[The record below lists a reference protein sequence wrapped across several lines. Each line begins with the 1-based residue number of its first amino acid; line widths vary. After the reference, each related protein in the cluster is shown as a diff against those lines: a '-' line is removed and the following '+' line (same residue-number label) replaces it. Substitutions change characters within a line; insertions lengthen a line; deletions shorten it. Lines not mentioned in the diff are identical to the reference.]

1 MAVLFANT
9 RQIDLSEALGSV
21 GELKGVIANEL
32 RQAGFTDVVNTQAEV
47 AGNRSGGVRLSVLHL
62 PIVGRSFWQIVM
74 AGGDTADITQGAV
87 NEVVNRIQ
95 HLHPL

>member
-1 MAVLFANT
+1 M
-9 RQIDLSEALGSV
+9 DLSEALGSV

-32 RQAGFTDVVNTQAEV
+32 RQSGFTDVVNTQAEV
-47 AGNRSGGVRLSVLHL
+47 AGNRGGGVRLSVLHL
-62 PIVGRSFWQIVM
+62 PIAGRSFWQIVM
-74 AGGDTADITQGAV
+74 AGGDAADATQGAV